1 MHLFFID
8 KFFLGKLTSNT
19 ISNFEY
25 NFKFQISLEF
35 VDCLGANEV
44 PNRCGSVCRNKMTS
58 YIKGTVMQIT
68 KALINDRLRIL
79 KVSWKF
85 PIPTTDNFT
94 VFYPWNLLFSQK
106 VAYLLTVVIVFLFIN
121 KTLRLNSLKN
131 RIAMNV
137 KTLVFVIC
145 VKAVIY
151 LLLYNSHDC
160 TFNDI
165 LHLSILES

>member
-25 NFKFQISLEF
+25 SFKFQISLEF

-44 PNRCGSVCRNKMTS
+44 PNRCGPVCRNKMTS

-79 KVSWKF
+79 KVS
-85 PIPTTDNFT
+85 
-94 VFYPWNLLFSQK
+94 
-106 VAYLLTVVIVFLFIN
+106 
-121 KTLRLNSLKN
+121 
-131 RIAMNV
+131 
-137 KTLVFVIC
+137 
-145 VKAVIY
+145 
-151 LLLYNSHDC
+151 
-160 TFNDI
+160 
-165 LHLSILES
+165 